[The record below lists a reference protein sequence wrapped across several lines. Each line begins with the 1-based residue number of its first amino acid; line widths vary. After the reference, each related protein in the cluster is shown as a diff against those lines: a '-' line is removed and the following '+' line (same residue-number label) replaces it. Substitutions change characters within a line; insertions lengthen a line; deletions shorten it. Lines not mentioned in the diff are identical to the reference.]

1 MPIVYGNL
9 AGQHYH
15 QDGTKQ
21 MERLVTLICLEVARV
36 KVDEFKIW
44 YDERQDFH
52 HMKFERNGHVA
63 DIRYYRVLSVDIDGK
78 SGWCG
83 CPTYNERE
91 FVRNLLEKTET
102 PIEVRA

>member
-1 MPIVYGNL
+1 MPVVYGNL
-9 AGQHYH
+9 AGKYYH

-21 MERLVTLICLEVARV
+21 MERLGALAMVRMNDGDQI
-36 KVDEFKIW
+36 EFKIW

-52 HMKFERNGHVA
+52 HLKFERNGHTV
-63 DIRYYRVLSVDIDGK
+63 DVRYYKVLSADIDGK

-83 CPTYNERE
+83 CPTYAERD
-91 FVRNLLEKTET
+91 FVRHLVENTET